1 MLNSSLSGLSRGLQ
15 NRQQDGGVSWNS
27 HKAIEKPPL
36 KKPLCVEPMLL
47 YGFMVATH
55 KRLCDDV
62 QKLAAEFFSESF
74 DGIWMGPL
82 TAPHPTTPPVVISP
96 TLNKEEL
103 SKVKHYLQIAHDE
116 AEAQHDVGPEYT
128 LYEIMKETNR
138 LIDRINHLLVD

>member
-1 MLNSSLSGLSRGLQ
+1 MLNSSLSGLLRGLQ

-27 HKAIEKPPL
+27 HKAV
-36 KKPLCVEPMLL
+36 KKPFSIERKRQI
-47 YGFMVATH
+47 YDFMVATH

-103 SKVKHYLQIAHDE
+103 LKVKHYLQIAHDE
-116 AEAQHDVGPEYT
+116 AEALHDVSPEYT
-128 LYEIMKETNR
+128 FYEVLKETEY